1 MKKFIPLNQLFVE
14 LRNKKLSTWLDKLNF
29 SHIFIIWMSIVVTFG
44 VMYHFLS
51 TPSSLLIYT
60 SNKEQV
66 TNLVDKI
73 YFSFITAT
81 TTGFGD
87 IIPLGFFKVVAIFE
101 VISGL
106 LLLAFVTSKLI
117 SIKQDII
124 LNEIYELSFNEK
136 INRLRSS
143 LLVFRQNISRIINKI
158 EENSIRKRQIND
170 MYIYISSL
178 EDILNDITS
187 LIDISGK
194 SEFKKVLDTLST
206 ELLFNS
212 IINSF
217 EKLNELITL
226 LNQNKSDWRRDITI
240 NLINRCISITDTL
253 FAKLNS
259 SKNLTEKTI
268 TDLNIQK
275 NKITEMIKSSLKPSE
290 PVNVV

>member
-158 EENSIRKRQIND
+158 EENSIRKREIND